1 MATPRR
7 PRFSPS
13 SSGRQGGGN
22 RLSQAQTAQ
31 SLLLAQQEAITALLT
46 RGPAGRK
53 APTTAGRD
61 DCEVDMSTSDFR
73 SWRRSMEDW
82 ITLNSVKDEDAVC
95 YIRLL
100 CVPALQK
107 ALDARFPRARW
118 SALDGLGKLVL
129 RASSQTVRWCEFFS
143 AGQTTGECVSDYFTR
158 CAQMVLDCVFQCPGA
173 VYTENLKAKI
183 FS

>member
-1 MATPRR
+1 MNIRTYGFSMATPRR

-13 SSGRQGGGN
+13 SSGRQGGRN

-73 SWRRSMEDW
+73 SWRRSVEDW

-95 YIRLL
+95 YIRGSVVKGPGL
-100 CVPALQK
+100 CLAVMASMGSNPI
-107 ALDARFPRARW
+107 RGRSP
-118 SALDGLGKLVL
+118 LG
-129 RASSQTVRWCEFFS
+129 FF
-143 AGQTTGECVSDYFTR
+143 R
-158 CAQMVLDCVFQCPGA
+158 
-173 VYTENLKAKI
+173 
-183 FS
+183 